1 MFDIKVVKRWCFF
14 PVVVLLGMATF
25 SALADWSPTKPV
37 RLVVPYGPGGNADLS
52 ARAFANSVS
61 ADKLI
66 DQTIVVENRAGAGGV
81 IATQFVQRAATDGYT
96 LLLARIG
103 SQVVAPALDPATPYK
118 WNDFT
123 PIGLIEIDPY
133 VCVVKTNSPIKSFKE
148 LIATAKAN
156 PGKLSYASTSNM
168 DTTVVFPTKAFL
180 DTGLPGNS
188 ALKVPYKGGGDAMS
202 AVLGGAVDF
211 GCNALAPYLGG
222 IKSGTL
228 RALVV
233 STPNRIPDLP
243 DTPTVSEIGMKP
255 LEMVSGWNALYG
267 PPGLPKEIVEFWGKV
282 LAKVGQ
288 SSTWHATVKTRGTIP
303 SIKSPKETEAFVRD
317 QFTAYKSLSGI
328 IGPNK

>member
-1 MFDIKVVKRWCFF
+1 MFDLKELKRWTFF
-14 PVVVLLGMATF
+14 SIVVLLSMATF
-25 SALADWSPTKPV
+25 SAFADWSPTKPV

-52 ARAFANSVS
+52 ARAFATSVA

-66 DQTIVVENRAGAGGV
+66 DQNIVVENRAGAGGV
-81 IATQFVQRAATDGYT
+81 IATQFVQRAAADGYT

-118 WNDFT
+118 WNDLT

-133 VCVVKTNSPIKSFKE
+133 VCVVKANSPIKSFKDLLE
-148 LIATAKAN
+148 MAKAQ

-180 DTGLPGNS
+180 DAGLPVDS
-188 ALKVPYKGGGDAMS
+188 ALKVPYKGGGDAMT

-222 IKSGTL
+222 LKAGTL

-267 PPGLPKEIVEFWGKV
+267 PPGLPKEIVEFWGGV
-282 LAKVGQ
+282 LAKLKQ
-288 SSTWHATVKTRGTIP
+288 SSAWQATVKTRGTIP
-303 SIKSPKETEAFVRD
+303 SIKSPQETEAFVRE
-317 QFTAYKSLSGI
+317 QFTAYKSLSDV